1 MKKMLFILFAVMSA
15 ATMFAAEEAAS
26 EPTITEANYLWRD
39 GCKIYQGDN
48 LLTKQEYKNLL
59 QNTCSE
65 AFAQYKK
72 GTVIANWGWGLLGA
86 GAVIAVGI
94 GVPLF
99 HFATSDRLHISQPAP
114 LPPNP
119 TQEDIDA
126 YNQREQMFW
135 EMQHAITRRYE
146 NSYSASIAMM
156 SIGGVMAVG
165 SVPMICIGYSKRHK
179 SLTTYNQ
186 QCVRQE
192 PAITYN
198 LTAGQ
203 NGIGLAVNF

>member
-1 MKKMLFILFAVMSA
+1 MKKMLFLLLAVMSA
-15 ATMFAAEEAAS
+15 ATMFAAEPAS

-39 GCKIYQGDN
+39 GCKIYQGEN

-59 QNTCSE
+59 QNTCPE

-86 GAVIAVGI
+86 GAAIAVGI
-94 GVPLF
+94 GVPLWF
-99 HFATSDRLHISQPAP
+99 LAPAERPHIALPAP
-114 LPPNP
+114 LPDNP
-119 TQEDIDA
+119 TQEEIDA

-135 EMQHAITRRYE
+135 EMQHAIERRYH
-146 NSYSASIAMM
+146 NIYSASIAMM

-165 SVPMICIGYSKRHK
+165 SVPVICIGYSKRHK

-192 PAITYN
+192 PAITYS
-198 LTAGQ
+198 LTVGQ
-203 NGIGLAVNF
+203 NGLGLAVQF